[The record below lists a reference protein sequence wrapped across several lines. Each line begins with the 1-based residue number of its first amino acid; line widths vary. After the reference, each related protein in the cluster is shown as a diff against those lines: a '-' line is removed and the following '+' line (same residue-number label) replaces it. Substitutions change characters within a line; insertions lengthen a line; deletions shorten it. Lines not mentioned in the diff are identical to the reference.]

1 MPADA
6 PFDPVLAGWERR
18 GTGPFSA
25 LTGPFW
31 ARREGEAWV
40 YALVAEE
47 RHLNGAGIVHGGLL
61 VTLADNAL
69 GLTVWEAAGR
79 VPCVTVQLNTQFISA
94 VHPGELIEAR
104 AEILRQARSTVFIR
118 GILRVGGRVVA
129 HADGVWKILAAPLAR
144 GAAAPPSS
152 RGA

>member
-1 MPADA
+1 MADA
-6 PFDPVLAGWERR
+6 IFDPAVMGWERR

-31 ARREGEAWV
+31 ARQDGADWIYGLPV
-40 YALVAEE
+40 EE

-69 GLTVWEAAGR
+69 GLTAWESVGR

-94 VHPGELIEAR
+94 VRVGEFIEAR
-104 AEILRQARSTVFIR
+104 AEILRRARSTVFIR
-118 GILRVGGRVVA
+118 GVLRVDHRIVA
-129 HADGVWKILAAPLAR
+129 AADGVWKILSPAPADIS
-144 GAAAPPSS
+144 A
-152 RGA
+152 